1 MRRTCQVFAIMF
13 LALLV
18 FAYLWPVVMNW
29 LGQPPFAG
37 VRSDSRPQAAQAGPK
52 KAAD

>member
-18 FAYLWPVVMNW
+18 FAYLWPAIMNW
-29 LGQPPFAG
+29 FGQPPFAG
-37 VRSDSRPQAAQAGPK
+37 VRSDSRPQVQAAPK